1 MKQAS
6 APIVSTIEV
15 MPETYLVG
23 LEVPRIAAAARPGQ
37 FIMVRCGGGT
47 TLPRPFSVHRV
58 DGNKL
63 ALLFQIVGKGTRWL
77 AQRKTGE
84 TLDIFGPLG
93 NGFTLPDTA
102 QSILLAAGGIGIAPL
117 RFLADSAIREGKKV
131 TLITGART
139 GSYLLPVAT
148 SQDFYNEGGL
158 PASLDVVNATDDG
171 SEGFRGPATDLIPAY
186 LDGVDQV
193 FACGPAAMYRTMSRM
208 PELKNRPVQVS
219 LEIVMG
225 CGAGVCYG
233 CTIRTKHGLKQVCRD
248 GPVFDLGDIIWEK
261 PAGP

>member
-1 MKQAS
+1 MKQVK
-6 APIVSTIEV
+6 APIVSTVVV

-23 LEVPRIAAAARPGQ
+23 LEAPQMAAAARPGQ

-58 DGNKL
+58 DGGKVS
-63 ALLFQIVGKGTRWL
+63 LLFRVVGRGTRWL
-77 AQRKTGE
+77 AARRKGE

-117 RFLADSAIREGKKV
+117 VFLADEAVKQGKEIV
-131 TLITGART
+131 LFMGAQNLT
-139 GSYLLPVAT
+139 CILPHELLPAGVKT
-148 SQDFYNEGGL
+148 VLTTE
-158 PASLDVVNATDDG
+158 DG
-171 SEGFRGPATDLIPAY
+171 SAGFQGIITAAWADMHLQYPAFQNIQDI
-186 LDGVDQV
+186 
-193 FACGPAAMYRTMSRM
+193 FACGPYPMYQSMK
-208 PELKNRPVQVS
+208 ELPHFTGKNVQVS

-233 CTIRTKHGLKQVCRD
+233 CTIRTKQGLKQVCRD
-248 GPVFDLGDIIWEK
+248 GPVFNLEDVIWE
-261 PAGP
+261 GPES